1 MPSKII
7 RGFISNK
14 IFLFFL
20 FFDSHELSLVF
31 EEQYDMHQ
39 SMLIETEWVSET
51 VSYPS
56 DIAESRNAFAIDF
69 VLYPDIGTFVL

>member
-1 MPSKII
+1 
-7 RGFISNK
+7 
-14 IFLFFL
+14 
-20 FFDSHELSLVF
+20 
-31 EEQYDMHQ
+31 MHQ

-69 VLYPDIGTFVL
+69 VLYPDIGTFVLLELYTSILVEKMM

>member
-1 MPSKII
+1 
-7 RGFISNK
+7 
-14 IFLFFL
+14 
-20 FFDSHELSLVF
+20 
-31 EEQYDMHQ
+31 MHQ

-56 DIAESRNAFAIDF
+56 DVAESRNAFAIDF